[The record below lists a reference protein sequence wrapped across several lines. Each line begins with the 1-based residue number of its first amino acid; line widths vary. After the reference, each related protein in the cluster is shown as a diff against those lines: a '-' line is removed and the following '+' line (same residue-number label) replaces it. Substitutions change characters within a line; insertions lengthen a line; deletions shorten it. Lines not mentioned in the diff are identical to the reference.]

1 MEWMKANSLKPI
13 SPNFARFEIAYLS
26 GDFTEPIRDP
36 LWKDIGLTPAFKQ
49 LYRCEA
55 MQKLGRIKQ
64 LGPTF
69 HLYPGAVHTRLN
81 HSLGV
86 FHITRLML
94 LSFLHAWVDEP
105 GSCPFTHQGIQSLLS
120 AALLHDLGH
129 FPYAHALK
137 ELSLREHEQLAA
149 DIIEHDP
156 TLLRILTEEIGASVA
171 SVLAIIDTH
180 RACPDAEVGFYRA
193 LLSGTLDPD
202 KLDYLSRDAFFCGVP
217 YGMQDASFIISR
229 MRYLPPGIPAIPL
242 SAIGAVEHLLFSKY
256 QMYQNVYWHQSTR
269 SATAMIKKALYLA
282 ITSGILHEK
291 ELYDLDD
298 EAFSHLALSHPEFKP
313 FQLLDQVRENQL
325 FAVHAQSRFNP
336 TNPLHKAAL
345 TLNTRLA
352 LEDELYNR
360 IVVDFPQVQRH
371 EIIIDVPENISFEAD
386 IPIVQPDGSSQPFC
400 EVDELFN
407 PSVVEAFTASLR
419 KFRIFAP
426 RWLDSP
432 IFDQFLNGSRN
443 TR

>member
-1 MEWMKANSLKPI
+1 MPS
-13 SPNFARFEIAYLS
+13 FARIEIAYLS

-94 LSFLHAWVDEP
+94 LSFLHTWVEAAEI
-105 GSCPFTHQGIQSLLS
+105 CPFSHQGIQSLLS
-120 AALLHDLGH
+120 AAMLHDLGH

-137 ELSLREHEQLAA
+137 ELSLRGHEQLAA
-149 DIIEHDP
+149 DIIERDP
-156 TLLRILTEEIGASVA
+156 HIKSILTHQIGASVE
-171 SVLAIIDTH
+171 SVIAIIDTD
-180 RACPDAEVGFYRA
+180 RPCMDAEIGFYRA

-229 MRYLPPGIPAIPL
+229 MRYLPPGEPAIPF

-282 ITSGILHEK
+282 ITAGTIREE

-298 EAFSHLALSHPEFKP
+298 EAFSHLASSHPEFKP
-313 FQLLDQVRENQL
+313 FRLLDHVRDNQL
-325 FAVHAQSRFNP
+325 FSIHTQCRFNRE
-336 TNPLHKAAL
+336 NAIHQASL
-345 TLNTRLA
+345 TLDTRQE
-352 LEDELYNR
+352 LEDELFLQLSP
-360 IVVDFPQVQRH
+360 DFPQLERY

-386 IPIVQPDGSSQPFC
+386 IPIILPDGSRQPFSMI
-400 EVDELFN
+400 DELFN
-407 PSVVEAFTASLR
+407 PSVVEAFTSSLR
-419 KFRIFAP
+419 KIRIFAP

-432 IFDQFLNGSRN
+432 VFDHFLNRNRN
-443 TR
+443 TRC

>member
-1 MEWMKANSLKPI
+1 MLFRSKGSRI
-13 SPNFARFEIAYLS
+13 EIAYLS
-26 GDFTEPIRDP
+26 RDFTEPIRDP
-36 LWKDIGLTPAFKQ
+36 LWKDIGLTTAFKK

-55 MQKLGRIKQ
+55 IQKLGRIKQ

-94 LSFLHAWVDEP
+94 LSLLHAWVDEP
-105 GSCPFTHQGIQSLLS
+105 GSCPFTHKGIQSLLS
-120 AALLHDLGH
+120 AAMLHDLGH

-149 DIIEHDP
+149 DIVERDP
-156 TLLRILTEEIGASVA
+156 HLQKILTEEIGACVT
-171 SVLAIIDTH
+171 SVLAIIDTN
-180 RACPDAEVGFYRA
+180 RGCADSEIVFYRA

-202 KLDYLSRDAFFCGVP
+202 KLDYLSRDAYFCGVP

-229 MRYLPPGIPAIPL
+229 MRFLPPGVPAIPL

-282 ITSGILHEK
+282 ITAKIIKEE

-298 EAFSHLALSHPEFKP
+298 EAFSGLALSHPDFKP
-313 FQLLDQVRENQL
+313 FQLLEQVRENQL
-325 FAVHAQSRFNP
+325 FTVHFQCRFNSCD
-336 TNPLHKAAL
+336 TLHHAAL
-345 TLNTRLA
+345 ALDTRLA
-352 LEDELYNR
+352 LEDELFMR
-360 IVVDFPQVQRH
+360 LSDDFPRLQRH
-371 EIIIDVPENISFEAD
+371 EIIIDVPENISFEAN
-386 IPIVQPDGSSQPFC
+386 IPIILPDGSSKPFSK
-400 EVDELFN
+400 VDELFN

-426 RWLDSP
+426 RWLESP
-432 IFDQFLNGSRN
+432 VLSRFPQQGEEH
-443 TR
+443 